1 MQCKDIFYSVMTSIA
16 SLTTAANPDVSGR
29 ITDVDFKVRFFIYE
43 TRISAVSWGAMSLIN
58 LYLAIKGNK
67 QEYLWAAWTCLGLV
81 ALHCIVSQT
90 YLLTALGKAWLCQ
103 KTDEP
108 STNPSEQR
116 CQRILTCLN
125 VSPQNSI
132 L

>member
-58 LYLAIKGNK
+58 LSFAINGR
-67 QEYLWAAWTCLGLV
+67 QEDLWAAWTCLGLV
-81 ALHCIVSQT
+81 ALHCVISQT
-90 YLLTALGKAWLCQ
+90 YLLTARGKAWLFP

-108 STNPSEQR
+108 SANLCQQR
-116 CQRILTCLN
+116 CQCLLTCLN
-125 VSPQNSI
+125 VSFQNST